1 MPQKCQN
8 GESIDLL
15 RGGSVVSSLTGAFGS
30 SLRETRVTALL
41 GYLITLNPRPYL
53 ELFQFTGEPRLVR
66 LENQHDTGR
75 SDILIETSTGKFIV
89 EAKVDATDAFKQ
101 SQKYGGQKVALLS
114 AHRPS
119 QKQRQLRNVVY
130 VHWED
135 LAKLL
140 EKEAKTQNAGI
151 RFISHDLIQYLKEHH
166 MIREENPVEIYARE
180 INEPTTLT
188 LFLHAQMYGCWYQ
201 AGSRLPEARY
211 FAPHFGQRIANM
223 HPGIQ
228 VGISYIAKVEAVE
241 VVGDWGNFIDTTIAV
256 RGKAWFNRH
265 RDEVEAL
272 KKHPDWDW
280 KSDKKRTFIYV
291 GEPRLVFSPPVKKE
305 NIQGGRGH
313 LSKTFLTFD
322 HLYKA
327 WGC

>member
-1 MPQKCQN
+1 MPNPPTTNEQ
-8 GESIDLL
+8 IDLL
-15 RGGSVVSSLTGAFGS
+15 RGGALVSSLTGAFGS

-41 GYLITLNPRPYL
+41 GYLIALNPKPYIA
-53 ELFQFTGEPRLVR
+53 LFGFSGTPRSVM

-75 SDILIETSTGKFIV
+75 SDILIETSEGHFIV
-89 EAKVDATDAFKQ
+89 EAKVDATDAFIQ
-101 SQKYGGQKVALLS
+101 SQKYGGRKVALLS
-114 AHRPS
+114 GHRAS
-119 QKQRQLRNVVY
+119 SKQKKHRSVVY
-130 VHWED
+130 THWED

-140 EKEAKTQNAGI
+140 AKESKSKNAGI
-151 RFISHDLIQYLKEHH
+151 RFISNDLIQYLKEHH

-211 FAPHFGQRIANM
+211 FAPHFGQRIANL

-228 VGISYIAKVEAVE
+228 VGISYIAKVESVE
-241 VVGDWGNFIDTTIAV
+241 VVDDWHNFVDTTVAV

-265 RDEVEAL
+265 EAEIVAL
-272 KKHPDWDW
+272 KNHKDWDW
-280 KSDKKRTFIYV
+280 KNGKKRTFIYMS
-291 GEPRLVFSPPVKKE
+291 EPRLVFSPPVKKE

-313 LSKTFLTFD
+313 LSKYFLTFD

>member
-1 MPQKCQN
+1 MSSRKQASDQ
-8 GESIDLL
+8 IDLL
-15 RGGSVVSSLTGAFGS
+15 RGGAVVSSLTGAFGS

-41 GYLITLNPRPYL
+41 GYLIALNPKPYL
-53 ELFQFTGEPRLVR
+53 ELFKFSGTARSVR
-66 LENQHDTGR
+66 LENQHQSGR
-75 SDILIETSTGKFIV
+75 SDILIETSTGRFIV

-114 AHRPS
+114 GHRPS
-119 QKQRQLRNVVY
+119 SKQRGYRNVTY
-130 VHWED
+130 THWEE
-135 LAKLL
+135 LATVLQ
-140 EKEAKTQNAGI
+140 KEAKSQNAGI
-151 RFISHDLIQYLKEHH
+151 RFISNDLIQYLKEHH

-228 VGISYIAKVEAVE
+228 VGISYIAKVESVE
-241 VVGDWGNFIDTTIAV
+241 VVGDWDNFVDTTIAV
-256 RGKAWFNRH
+256 RGKAWFKRH
-265 RDEVEAL
+265 KDKVEAL

-280 KSDKKRTFIYV
+280 KCDKKRTFIYMS
-291 GEPRLVFSPPVKKE
+291 EPRLVFSPPVKKE
-305 NIQGGRGH
+305 KIQEGKGW

-322 HLYKA
+322 GLYKA